1 MQLTDTLI
9 DALHFAAQRHR
20 DQRRKDVARSP
31 YVNHLIE
38 VLRLLWHQGGIRD
51 EAILAAGLLH
61 DTVEDTDTR
70 PEELAERFGPEVR
83 DLVLEVTDDK
93 ALEKATRKRLQI
105 EHAPHKSPGAAC
117 IKLADKSSN
126 VYDIS
131 HTPPADWSEE
141 RLLAYL
147 DWAEAVVSSLPPANS
162 GLLAHFQ
169 RTLTAGRRRL
179 AEKKSPA

>member
-20 DQRRKDVARSP
+20 DQRRKDTAASP

-38 VLRLLWHQGGIRD
+38 VLHLLWQQGDIRD

-61 DTVEDTDTR
+61 DTVEDTETS
-70 PEELAERFGPEVR
+70 PEELAERFGTEVR

-93 ALEKATRKRLQI
+93 ALPKAERKRLQI
-105 EHAPHKSPGAAC
+105 EHASHKSPEAAC
-117 IKLADKSSN
+117 VKLADKSAN
-126 VYDIS
+126 VYDIT
-131 HTPPADWSEE
+131 HTPPSDWSQE

-147 DWAEAVVSSLPPANS
+147 DWAEAVVANLPPANP

-169 RTLTAGRRRL
+169 RTLAEGRKRL
-179 AEKKSPA
+179 TE